1 MSGFFK
7 MACRKLVEM
16 KVLMWSSNVYIILWI
31 KLRFKKKRDKITIQR
46 NKA

>member
-16 KVLMWSSNVYIILWI
+16 KVLMWSTNVSIILLT
-31 KLRFKKKRDKITIQR
+31 KLRFKKARQNQYPKE
-46 NKA
+46 